1 MSRHLKLIAA
11 VAVVLVALSG
21 FSPARSSGGKGGGSR
36 SSSGSK
42 SGGCSSSSSS
52 SHSSSSYDDDDND
65 SSYTSGST
73 SGGRRYNSTT
83 GTGSRYNNSNNSR
96 RDSEP
101 STTVTQCAAG
111 SGTSAKAVVSV
122 RNPNRGSETYEVKVE
137 FDDAS
142 GLYVDSGTAEVT
154 VGSKQEKPVDVRM
167 SHPDRIGEV
176 SACKVVSVR

>member
-36 SSSGSK
+36 SSSKG
-42 SGGCSSSSSS
+42 GGCSSSSSS
-52 SHSSSSYDDDDND
+52 SHSSSSSYDDDND

-83 GTGSRYNNSNNSR
+83 GSGSRYNNSNNSR

-101 STTVTQCAAG
+101 SSTVTQCAAG

-137 FDDAS
+137 FADAS

-154 VGSKQEKPVDVRM
+154 VGSRQEKPVDVRM
-167 SHPDRIGEV
+167 SHPDRIAEV
-176 SACKVVSVR
+176 ASCKVVHVR